1 MGYSSLLW
9 EPIPQLI
16 PTVVRTGTGTCTARL
31 GWDSTAGRMG
41 QYRIGAVSCWLI
53 TCDRLPLLKL
63 ADGRTATT
71 DLLRPRPLRALC
83 PLHSLTTLM
92 TSLPLQ
98 AVHVMKCQQALL
110 SRHSPS
116 HRCSFAWYVAPK
128 RQTSF
133 RHTTSIYVPSVCRL
147 LPPPSRW

>member
-53 TCDRLPLLKL
+53 FF
-63 ADGRTATT
+63 
-71 DLLRPRPLRALC
+71 
-83 PLHSLTTLM
+83 
-92 TSLPLQ
+92 Q
-98 AVHVMKCQQALL
+98 
-110 SRHSPS
+110 PS
-116 HRCSFAWYVAPK
+116 SERGAANFS
-128 RQTSF
+128 
-133 RHTTSIYVPSVCRL
+133 
-147 LPPPSRW
+147 